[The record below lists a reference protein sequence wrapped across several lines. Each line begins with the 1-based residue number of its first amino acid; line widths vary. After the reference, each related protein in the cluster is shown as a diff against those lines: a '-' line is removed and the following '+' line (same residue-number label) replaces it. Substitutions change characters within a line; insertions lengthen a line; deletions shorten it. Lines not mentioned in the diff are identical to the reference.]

1 MFKASLA
8 YQLNIHFVE
17 GVVLGYI
24 NFILILLKE
33 LGPTTTI
40 GPNLYELVVYNTPT
54 ISMKQARLY
63 GTTNECIA
71 SSYGL
76 YSHTRS

>member
-8 YQLNIHFVE
+8 YQLNIRFVE

-33 LGPTTTI
+33 LGPITTI
-40 GPNLYELVVYNTPT
+40 GP
-54 ISMKQARLY
+54 S
-63 GTTNECIA
+63 
-71 SSYGL
+71 
-76 YSHTRS
+76 

>member
-8 YQLNIHFVE
+8 YQLNIRFVE

-24 NFILILLKE
+24 NNILILLKE
-33 LGPTTTI
+33 LGPITTI
-40 GPNLYELVVYNTPT
+40 GPSLYELVVYNTPT

-76 YSHTRS
+76 YSHFRY